1 MAQNLIFGWFWLVLV
16 LEAVEGGAEVED
28 EVFTSTVPTP
38 STNTTYV
45 VGNHILS

>member
-28 EVFTSTVPTP
+28 EDEVFTSTIP
-38 STNTTYV
+38 NNTYV
-45 VGNHILS
+45 V